1 MILMKL
7 NSEADKSMK
16 HATESAKIDTDHY
29 CVYHSLSWWP
39 STIILRSN
47 SLAFCALSWM
57 LSQQKDQRGNP
68 KTSLPFKYPSQ
79 DDTIWMTPCPKCPWS
94 SSSCSTGQLHKGWVT
109 AHEITVLSPFKASQ
123 SDLLYHRQMPC
134 QAVTTNETTIKAKL
148 LHHQNNAWR
157 AQPLYAA
164 SLYMSHQPPFSPIPA
179 QPGGQVGKFCLEAF
193 TPYHPY
199 SLGCSLQYGSRG
211 DRGNICLLT
220 LKHYLKLLMKVS

>member
-16 HATESAKIDTDHY
+16 HAIESDKIDTDHY

-47 SLAFCALSWM
+47 SQAFCALSWM
-57 LSQQKDQRGNP
+57 LSQQRDQRGNP
-68 KTSLPFKYPSQ
+68 KTSLPFKYPSE
-79 DDTIWMTPCPKCPWS
+79 DDTIWMTLCPKCPWS
-94 SSSCSTGQLHKGWVT
+94 KC
-109 AHEITVLSPFKASQ
+109 PFKASQ

-179 QPGGQVGKFCLEAF
+179 QPGGQVGKFCLDAF

-199 SLGCSLQYGSRG
+199 SLGCNLQYGSMG
-211 DRGNICLLT
+211 DRGNIYLLT
-220 LKHYLKLLMKVS
+220 LKHYLKLLKKVSLHQLT

>member
-16 HATESAKIDTDHY
+16 HAIESDKIDTDHY

-47 SLAFCALSWM
+47 SQAFCALSWM
-57 LSQQKDQRGNP
+57 LSQQRDQRGNP
-68 KTSLPFKYPSQ
+68 KTSLPFKYPSE
-79 DDTIWMTPCPKCPWS
+79 DDTIWMTLCPKCPWS
-94 SSSCSTGQLHKGWVT
+94 KC
-109 AHEITVLSPFKASQ
+109 PFKASQ

-179 QPGGQVGKFCLEAF
+179 QPGGQVGKFCLDAF

-211 DRGNICLLT
+211 DRGNISLLT
-220 LKHYLKLLMKVS
+220 LKHYLKLLMKVSLH